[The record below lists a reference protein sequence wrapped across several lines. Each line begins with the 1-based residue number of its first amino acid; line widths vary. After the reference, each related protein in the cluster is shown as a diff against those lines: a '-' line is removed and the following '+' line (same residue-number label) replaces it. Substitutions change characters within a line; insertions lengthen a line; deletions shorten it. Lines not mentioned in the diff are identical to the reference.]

1 MHPVHAG
8 AICSATTNPP
18 DPPEHVVGL
27 PGRAGNGLVKVTPV
41 WTDRSGRLVVSAL
54 AALAVSAAGCSSNGH
69 STSGATTVATSDP
82 AAAVG
87 RVGSSG
93 TGPLDTV
100 PLQGPN
106 ASALQEVQYL
116 TDAAEADPTLAS
128 YLQTNG
134 DVATHAL
141 LTAER
146 LSAPSSNAEAAWTM
160 PWCRSRSGLEEW
172 SPRPICQRLS
182 PRSTRWKPWPCS
194 PCAHRSR
201 SWCRQRIGPRSRVW
215 DRPCHM
221 PRGSVTGGSHA
232 FHPNDVL
239 RLLTGRSKRVDLLS

>member
-1 MHPVHAG
+1 M
-8 AICSATTNPP
+8 
-18 DPPEHVVGL
+18 
-27 PGRAGNGLVKVTPV
+27 
-41 WTDRSGRLVVSAL
+41 VSAL

-141 LTAER
+141 LTAGAAFCAFLQRGGGLDNAMVSVAVGARGVESQTH
-146 LSAPSSNAEAAWTM
+146 LPTTVTTFNTVEAVALLTLCPSEQKLVPAEDRTKIQ
-160 PWCRSRSGLEEW
+160 GLG
-172 SPRPICQRLS
+172 QAL
-182 PRSTRWKPWPCS
+182 
-194 PCAHRSR
+194 
-201 SWCRQRIGPRSRVW
+201 
-215 DRPCHM
+215 
-221 PRGSVTGGSHA
+221 SHA
-232 FHPNDVL
+232 Q
-239 RLLTGRSKRVDLLS
+239 G